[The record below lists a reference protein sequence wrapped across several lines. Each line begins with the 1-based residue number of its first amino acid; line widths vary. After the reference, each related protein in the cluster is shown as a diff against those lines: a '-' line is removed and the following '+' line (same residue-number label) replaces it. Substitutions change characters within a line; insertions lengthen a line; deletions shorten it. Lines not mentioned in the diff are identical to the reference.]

1 MKERKATPVLI
12 QVQTKVHQNNEELDY
27 LVEVE
32 GQTVKIGDVL
42 YIRYEEMM
50 EGIDTPVPVTIK
62 LMPDGVVQ
70 LIRSGE
76 VRMKLM
82 FEYQKKLETSY
93 NTPYGMMTI
102 ATYTKDSDIRLKDNP
117 FSGHVKIE
125 YDLYGGEEI
134 LGNYQLNVNFTV

>member
-125 YDLYGGEEI
+125 YDLYGGEEK